1 MCTLLAS
8 ISNKEIAKD
17 GRESKDVVTGC
28 VVALAFGSR
37 PLATFTAS

>member
-1 MCTLLAS
+1 MCTLLAL
-8 ISNKEIAKD
+8 ISHKEIAKG

-37 PLATFTAS
+37 QMAAFTAS